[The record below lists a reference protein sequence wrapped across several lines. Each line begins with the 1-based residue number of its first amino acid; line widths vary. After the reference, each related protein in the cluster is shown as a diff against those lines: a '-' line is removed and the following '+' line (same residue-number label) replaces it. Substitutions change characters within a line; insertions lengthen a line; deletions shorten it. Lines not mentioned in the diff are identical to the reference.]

1 MPIYWRTVRIR
12 TLLTTA
18 AVSAAL
24 VAGGVA
30 GPASA
35 ADVAVQTVINVGTT
49 AVTYP
54 TYTDNALVPISTN
67 AGDNSLLTT
76 YVVANGVTFKGSYVR
91 RDAAGNGS
99 LDVADQ
105 IAYAAY
111 QYKEVPA
118 GTYTVY
124 VGFDAPFTDYDFS
137 TSPSTKYNYT
147 AATSAPITVTVT
159 KLATDITGW
168 KTKTKTVKY
177 KKTTKVSNPTL
188 VNFGTDTKLVVQYRK
203 GAKGKWKTV
212 YGGEIPLYSS
222 TPSAQKIEFKKFNT
236 IYKPAKKAKNT
247 KFLTRGKWYIRLVIP
262 ESATVTGKTTKAI
275 KIVVK

>member
-1 MPIYWRTVRIR
+1 VRIR

-30 GPASA
+30 GPATA
-35 ADVAVQTVINVGTT
+35 ADVPVQTVINVGTT

-54 TYTDNALVPISTN
+54 TYTDSAVVPISTN
-67 AGDNSLLTT
+67 AGDNSLLTA
-76 YVVANGVTFKGSYVR
+76 YVVANGATYKGSYVS
-91 RDAAGNGS
+91 RDAAGNGA

-105 IAYAAY
+105 IAYAAF
-111 QYKEVPA
+111 QYKEVSA

-124 VGFDAPFTDYDFS
+124 LSFDAPFSDYDF
-137 TSPSTKYNYT
+137 TTTPSTKYNFT

-159 KLATDITGW
+159 KLVTDITGW
-168 KTKTKTVKY
+168 KTKTKSVKY
-177 KKTTKVSNPTL
+177 KKSTTVSNPTL
-188 VNFGTDTKLVVQYRK
+188 INFGTDTKLVIQYRK

-212 YGGEIPLYSS
+212 YGGEVPLYSS
-222 TPSAQKIEFKKFNT
+222 TPSAQKIAFKKFNT
-236 IYKPAKKAKNT
+236 VYKPAKKAKNN

-262 ESATVTGKTTKAI
+262 ESATVTGKTTKPI